1 MINVEKVKNQKK
13 IQTQTFLIGI
23 ILVVLGVIFLFATF
37 HILRSI
43 IIIFLSIVVIAWSIN
58 RKKLIEDFE
67 ELTEAI
73 SSNAVCSLQSI
84 STATNKPIDDIKR
97 EIKKLIE
104 LGYFKDV
111 YLDEAN
117 NCLIQGKE
125 NTNINTFN
133 NVPAEN
139 SADEELIL
147 TSNKIITKI
156 KLTSKKISVKDF
168 NREKTFMLSEID
180 YAGLDVQ
187 GVFIKLNDKLS
198 GRQIKLSG
206 ISNDQYYTW
215 VDTINKMLKGDN
227 FTPLPYQTVTKV
239 IEKRKIAFCAIIAA
253 LVVTVFAISSFP
265 KLLSSIN
272 SIKKNNN
279 SSQSD
284 KEETLVLDSDE
295 QTIADV
301 LKAYYPNR
309 YVRVVRGCLYS
320 GSWNLVIEGTGGG
333 SCYIITSGMLVPGIS
348 SDYDPF
354 IWEMMD
360 NSSSKVLSDES
371 IYKINKVLLESSM

>member
-23 ILVVLGVIFLFATF
+23 ILAVLGVIFLFTGIY
-37 HILRSI
+37 ILRSI
-43 IIIFLSIVVIAWSIN
+43 IILFFGIVVIVWSIN

-84 STATNKPIDDIKR
+84 STETNKPIDDIKR

-125 NTNINTFN
+125 NININTFN

-139 SADEELIL
+139 AADEELIL

-168 NREKTFMLSEID
+168 NQEKTFMLSEID
-180 YAGLDVQ
+180 DAGLDVQ
-187 GVFIKLNDKLS
+187 GVFIKLNDKFS
-198 GRQIKLSG
+198 GKQIRLSG
-206 ISNDQYYTW
+206 ISNDQYYKW
-215 VDTINKMLKGDN
+215 VDTINKLLKGDN

-239 IEKRKIAFCAIIAA
+239 IEKRKIAFCGIIAV

-284 KEETLVLDSDE
+284 KEEALVLDSDE

-309 YVRVVRGCLYS
+309 YVRVVRGCLYG

-348 SDYDPF
+348 DDYDPF
-354 IWEMMD
+354 IWDMMD
-360 NSSSKVLSDES
+360 NSSSRVLSDES